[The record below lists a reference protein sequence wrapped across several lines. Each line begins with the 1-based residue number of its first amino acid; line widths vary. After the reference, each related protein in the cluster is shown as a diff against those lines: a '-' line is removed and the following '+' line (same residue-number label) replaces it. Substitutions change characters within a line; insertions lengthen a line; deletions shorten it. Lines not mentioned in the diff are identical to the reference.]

1 LDNARPI
8 STQRWYHEGAK
19 GVAGRWTDADFEEFK
34 KVIDQEIQDIM
45 DAWDT
50 GNYDAD
56 LQPEDVYYYS
66 QSVECKAKWDIT
78 QRWNL
83 TQEPRNRQKP
93 REIIQQKADKDKKR
107 LQNRNADRAKKLGI
121 EYVKRATP

>member
-1 LDNARPI
+1 LLDKSDKCVRQVRADKNGEATFFYIDPGTYYARAFVD
-8 STQRWYHEGAK
+8 SNGNNC
-19 GVAGRWTDADFEEFK
+19 
-34 KVIDQEIQDIM
+34 
-45 DAWDT
+45 WDT